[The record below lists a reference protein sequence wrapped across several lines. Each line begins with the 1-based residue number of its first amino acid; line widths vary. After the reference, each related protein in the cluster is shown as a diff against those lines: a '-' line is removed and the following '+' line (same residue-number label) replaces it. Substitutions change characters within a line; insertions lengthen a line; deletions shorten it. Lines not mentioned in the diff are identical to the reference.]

1 MAVNKSEMK
10 RALKLC
16 RQVQDVLNKKK
27 FVQGVSVNDSLQ
39 SFDSGTGVVS
49 VTIPGNFIENV
60 SITGGSAS
68 IDNQT
73 LYIDVDSAS
82 GGAFTLNG
90 AEVNNVTITG
100 ATIDANLKSAT
111 IVGSDNNFTNDFKN
125 KLTSIESGAQ
135 VNKLEGLIFN
145 GTAASIDANKNA
157 IVSLQGGSSDAIENI
172 NITGGTVSIANN
184 VANITVDAVQA
195 TNFAKQIFACT
206 SGAELRSYWGGFK
219 DIDFDECGNSWTA
232 VGSPFMSDK
241 NSAFGHAL
249 QLNGSSCLKLDN
261 TIQLGGSPFTIDC
274 WGFISSADNYPSLW
288 TLYLS
293 ANERLR
299 ICARPSLVFGVVL
312 TSDGNS
318 YSFTDSSVPA
328 NDSPHHV
335 ELGFDSASFY
345 FFVDG
350 HLVSKEDKSFPAR
363 AFQLLIGYF
372 PVSDNYYHGSISE
385 FRISNICRHT
395 SDFTPPT
402 SPYTVDENT
411 VSLLHFDC

>member
-1 MAVNKSEMK
+1 MAVNKSEVK

-219 DIDFDECGNSWTA
+219 DIDFDECGNSWSA

-249 QLNGSSCLKLDN
+249 QLNGASYLTCNNSIPVSS
-261 TIQLGGSPFTIDC
+261 QLS
-274 WGFISSADNYPSLW
+274 
-288 TLYLS
+288 
-293 ANERLR
+293 
-299 ICARPSLVFGVVL
+299 
-312 TSDGNS
+312 
-318 YSFTDSSVPA
+318 
-328 NDSPHHV
+328 V
-335 ELGFDSASFY
+335 ELFFEIFY
-345 FFVDG
+345 
-350 HLVSKEDKSFPAR
+350 
-363 AFQLLIGYF
+363 
-372 PVSDNYYHGSISE
+372 
-385 FRISNICRHT
+385 
-395 SDFTPPT
+395 
-402 SPYTVDENT
+402 
-411 VSLLHFDC
+411 VSLCFLRVSIACDYD